1 MGVITISREAGSLG
15 DEIAGLVAQEM
26 GYEVMDNEKVHQ
38 MAMSCDNAYKDAC
51 TLYEHEMGQH
61 FWERFFFNSPANA
74 SLFES
79 LNYEVAAKGNVVV
92 LGRGAQVVLKDLPGV
107 FKARI
112 VAPLEVRVARV
123 AQDQGITDSEA
134 RKFVSWYDKQRRS
147 LMESVFEQDL
157 GDVTL
162 YDMVLNTRYYSA
174 QSAAKVLVQAARE
187 VADSGELDAQLK
199 LLGQKALEKKI
210 ETHIRRE
217 LVFPY
222 QRTFEVKLGEGGV
235 LTLQGLVSDRESK
248 HKADKIAKGY
258 PEVKQVDNQMVVTNL
273 SY

>member
-1 MGVITISREAGSLG
+1 
-15 DEIAGLVAQEM
+15 
-26 GYEVMDNEKVHQ
+26 
-38 MAMSCDNAYKDAC
+38 
-51 TLYEHEMGQH
+51 
-61 FWERFFFNSPANA
+61 
-74 SLFES
+74 
-79 LNYEVAAKGNVVV
+79 
-92 LGRGAQVVLKDLPGV
+92 VVLKDLPGV